1 VAVARQYLEEDG
13 LMLANAPE
21 PLGNLEPLRLLFLL
35 LQGNSAG
42 IPETLKE
49 QALLIIEQAQRV
61 ARDPHAIDEHTLPEA
76 IALAFAMRTS
86 QALAQDIGQIQGLE
100 SIDRARA
107 TRTLEH
113 LNAAFIG

>member
-1 VAVARQYLEEDG
+1 
-13 LMLANAPE
+13 MLANAPE

-35 LQGNSAG
+35 LRGNPTE
-42 IPETLKE
+42 IPESLKE

-61 ARDPHAIDEHTLPEA
+61 ARDPSAINEYTLPEA
-76 IALAFAMRTS
+76 IALAFAMRSS
-86 QALAQDIGQIQGLE
+86 QELAMDIGQIHGLE

-107 TRTLEH
+107 SSTLEH